1 METHRLLAPVLG
13 ASHAHAR
20 GSWPSRAGFCR
31 AEAPPPL
38 ADATELA
45 SSAPEVIDGYL
56 LSELVDLPEEAQRAV
71 LSGDAE
77 GDTEGFARV
86 PLSVEATMG
95 VIMGVME
102 AA

>member
-1 METHRLLAPVLG
+1 M
-13 ASHAHAR
+13 
-20 GSWPSRAGFCR
+20 
-31 AEAPPPL
+31 
-38 ADATELA
+38 
-45 SSAPEVIDGYL
+45 IDGYL

-86 PLSVEATMG
+86 PLSLEATMG
-95 VIMGVME
+95 VIIRVME